1 MYHSQFVKAIYD
13 KLFLPE
19 GKRLV
24 VAVNR
29 DGYLFTQD
37 CCVALAGLGVHVY
50 SGNSLSMRLVREL
63 EMDRHPESKI
73 LFVMKDEFQI
83 MDDISAECDK
93 VVFQFRSFFK
103 HYAWDKVKQL
113 SFSQMAWLY
122 EQNGIVDIDALVNN
136 HELHDVASEK
146 SKGHVAYEDLLQ
158 NWHQISKE
166 IDFNKPTEWMSKAG
180 EVVLSVLEI
189 GKWAEFQNEVEA
201 VNDDFLEFLKDGYV
215 NIVASTCGNK
225 YPRIVTHVL
234 PFISKQNGKTALVVV
249 DGMNWWQSLL
259 LTRSLEERLN
269 VSAKYDCIYAWLP
282 SVTELSRQA
291 IFRGDTPSTD
301 YVQGPQNEAK
311 LWKDFWAKKG
321 VASFE
326 HYYQHSGNISE
337 ESSVKRLGYVVTDL
351 DDMMHASSDYKYLLS
366 NTKIW
371 VEEEEIVGNI
381 KHLID
386 GGYKVY
392 ITTDHGNIDA
402 TAYKKLDYRDALG
415 ANLSYRHIT
424 LPEEANNAIFEAEY
438 AGHIEQVD
446 STSKTYY
453 ANGKE
458 AFTNKGKCVT
468 HGGAHWLEVLIPFI
482 TIE

>member
-1 MYHSQFVKAIYD
+1 MYHSRFAKAIYD

-19 GKRLV
+19 GKRMV
-24 VAVNR
+24 VAINR
-29 DGYLFTQD
+29 DGYLTTQD
-37 CCVALAGLGVHVY
+37 CCVALAGFGVMVY
-50 SGNSLSMRLVREL
+50 SGNDLALRIVREL
-63 EMDRHPESKI
+63 EMDRHLESRI
-73 LFVMKDEFQI
+73 LFVMKDEFRI
-83 MDDISAECDK
+83 MDDIATECDK

-113 SFSQMAWLY
+113 SFDQMAWLY
-122 EQNGIVDIDALVNN
+122 EQNGIVDIDALVNKY
-136 HELHDVASEK
+136 ELYDVTSEK
-146 SKGHVAYEDLLQ
+146 SRGQIAYEDLLW
-158 NWHQISKE
+158 NWREIAAD

-180 EVVLSVLEI
+180 DIVLSVLEI
-189 GKWAEFQNEVEA
+189 DRWNDFQKEVEA
-201 VNDDFLEFLKDGYV
+201 VNDRFLEFLKTGYV

-225 YPRIVTHVL
+225 YPKIVTQVL
-234 PFISKQNGKTALVVV
+234 PFISKQRGKTALVVV
-249 DGMNWWQSLL
+249 DGMNWWQALL
-259 LTRSLEERLN
+259 LTRSLEEKLN
-269 VSAKYDCIYAWLP
+269 VSAKYDCIYSWLP

-291 IFRGDTPSTD
+291 IFRGDIPSVD
-301 YVQGPQNEAK
+301 YVQGPQSESK
-311 LWKDFWAKKG
+311 LWKEFWTKKG

-326 HYYQHSGNISE
+326 HYYQHSGRIE
-337 ESSVKRLGYVVTDL
+337 EETSVKRLGYVVTDI

-402 TAYKKLDYRDALG
+402 LAYKKLDYRDTLG

-424 LPEEANNAIFEAEY
+424 LPEEANKAIFEAEY
-438 AGHIEQVD
+438 AGHIKQVD
-446 STSKTYY
+446 PSSKTFY

-458 AFTNKGKCVT
+458 AFMNKGKCVT
-468 HGGAHWLEVLIPFI
+468 HGGTHWLEVLIPFI
-482 TIE
+482 TID